1 MADVQW
7 KDSYA
12 LGLEPMD
19 QTHREFVAL
28 RGAAAA
34 ADAAGM
40 PAALEALA
48 AHTAEHFEM
57 ERRWMEETDFP
68 PQHCHK
74 GEHENVLMIVRE
86 VSERVGKGE
95 TDLGRQLALAL
106 EEWFEGH
113 AATMDAMLSAWML
126 ERDTAS
132 AGAGRGCAPQAA
144 QA

>member
-1 MADVQW
+1 MSEVQW
-7 KDSYA
+7 QDRHL

-19 QTHREFVAL
+19 TTHREFVAL
-28 RGAAAA
+28 LEAAAA

-48 AHTAEHFEM
+48 AHTEEHFEM
-57 ERRWMEETDFP
+57 ERRWMEDTDFP

-86 VSERVGKGE
+86 VRARVAGGESE
-95 TDLGRQLALAL
+95 LGRQLAIALA
-106 EEWFEGH
+106 EWFDGH
-113 AATMDAMLSAWML
+113 AATMDAMLAAWML
-126 ERDTAS
+126 ERGHEKA
-132 AGAGRGCAPQAA
+132 CAAEPA